1 METRFRRALLL
12 LALKLWECGI
22 AGLAMLMALRLEYGA
37 FGDVPVVQLIL
48 GSMLIWHVTF
58 LAYRLYGSRRLESFS
73 REALDVIRASA
84 TASTIL
90 GLAAVAL
97 HVQSVSLPFLAAF
110 WALATAA
117 ALASRAAM
125 RLLLRRARRHG
136 VNLRHA
142 IIVGAGPR
150 GIALYK
156 RFASHPELGYRV
168 AGFVD
173 NGIADLPAD
182 LQQKVPFLG
191 PLSDMSSILVR
202 TVVDEVFLAL
212 PMRSFY
218 SEMQSL
224 LRQCEEQGITVVV
237 PGDLFD
243 ARTAKSRVLLLDNLP
258 TIRMHSVPESNWRL
272 FLKRVM
278 DVVVSSILLIVLAP
292 VLLTV
297 AAAIK
302 LGSPGPVMF
311 KQIRVGLNKR
321 HFTLYKFRTMVIDAE
336 KKLKDLEASN
346 EAGGPVFKMRDD
358 PRVTPLGRFLRRTS
372 IDELPQLYNVLI
384 GDMSLVG
391 PRPLPLRDVDG
402 FQEHWHRRRFS
413 VPPGITC
420 LWQLSGR
427 SNITF
432 NQWMELDRQYI
443 DNWSLILDLKILL
456 RTVGVVLKREGAY

>member
-12 LALKLWECGI
+12 LALKLWECGVA
-22 AGLAMLMALRLEYGA
+22 AGAMLAALYLNDNLAES
-37 FGDVPVVQLIL
+37 FPSVQLVL
-48 GSMLIWHVTF
+48 GSVLVWHLSF
-58 LAYRLYGSRRLESFS
+58 LVYRLYGSRRLESFA
-73 REALDVIRASA
+73 REAADVVRA
-84 TASTIL
+84 TATAT
-90 GLAAVAL
+90 AAVGVAAVLL
-97 HVQSVSLPFLAAF
+97 HVQSITLTFLVEY
-110 WALATAA
+110 WAIGTVA
-117 ALASRAAM
+117 ALVSRAVM
-125 RLLLRRARRHG
+125 RLMLRLARRQG

-150 GIALYK
+150 GMALYK
-156 RFASHPELGYRV
+156 RFAAHPELGYRV

-191 PLSDMSSILVR
+191 TLHEMPSILVR

-243 ARTAKSRVLLLDNLP
+243 AHTAKSRVLLLDDMP
-258 TIRMHSVPESNWRL
+258 TIRMHSVPESSWRL
-272 FLKRVM
+272 VMKRM
-278 DVVVSSILLIVLAP
+278 IDIVVSATLLLLLAP
-292 VLLTV
+292 VLLGV
-297 AAAIK
+297 ALAIK
-302 LGSPGPVMF
+302 ISMPGPVLF
-311 KQIRVGLNKR
+311 KQTRVGLNKR
-321 HFTLYKFRTMVIDAE
+321 HFTLYKYRTMVVDAE
-336 KKLKDLEASN
+336 KRLKELEARN
-346 EAGGPVFKMRDD
+346 EAGGPVFKMKDD
-358 PRVTPLGRFLRRTS
+358 PRVTRLGRFLRRTS

-443 DNWSLILDLKILL
+443 DNWSLVLDLKILL
-456 RTVGVVLKREGAY
+456 RTVFVVLKREGAY

>member
-22 AGLAMLMALRLEYGA
+22 AAGAMLVALQLNHNLTSAYPVTQLVLGA
-37 FGDVPVVQLIL
+37 V
-48 GSMLIWHVTF
+48 LIWHLTF
-58 LAYRLYGSRRLESFS
+58 LAYRLYGSRRLEAFS
-73 REALDVIRASA
+73 REAMDVLRA
-84 TASTIL
+84 TATAAAIL

-97 HVQSVSLPFLAAF
+97 HVQSVTLDFLAEF
-110 WALATAA
+110 WAAGTAA
-117 ALASRAAM
+117 ALLSRALM
-125 RLLLRRARRHG
+125 RLMLRRARRQG

-150 GIALYK
+150 GVALYR
-156 RFASHPELGYRV
+156 RFTNHPELGYRV

-173 NGIADLPAD
+173 NGIADLPSE

-191 PLSDMSSILVR
+191 SLAEMPSILVR
-202 TVVDEVFLAL
+202 NVVDEVFLAL

-218 SEMQSL
+218 SEMQAL

-243 ARTAKSRVLLLDNLP
+243 ARTAKSRVLLLDNIP

-272 FLKRVM
+272 LLKRVM
-278 DVVVSSILLIVLAP
+278 DVVVSAILLVLLAP
-292 VLLTV
+292 VLIGV
-297 AAAIK
+297 ALAIR
-302 LGSPGPVMF
+302 LGSPGPIMF
-311 KQIRVGLNKR
+311 KQTRVGLNKR

-336 KKLKDLEASN
+336 KKLKELESSN
-346 EAGGPVFKMRDD
+346 EAGGPVFKMRHD
-358 PRVTPLGRFLRRTS
+358 PRVTPLGHFLRRTS
-372 IDELPQLYNVLI
+372 IDELPQLFNVLI

-456 RTVGVVLKREGAY
+456 RTIGVVIKREGAY